1 MEMVNPASPNRP
13 HTPIYP
19 MLAQIRMRCQQLADP
34 VFEKPEQ
41 SVAWMG
47 AIQAQAYDMAK
58 WAIGLRLQNGTLAAV
73 NKALNDGKILRTHL
87 MRPTWHW
94 VAAEDI
100 RWMVALSA
108 DRIRAANDSYGKS
121 RHLPISTSLYRR
133 VNDLLGQMLEGRN
146 ALTKQEIALR
156 LQQAGIETGHA
167 ETTRFLLQAETR
179 GLICSGPD
187 KAGKP
192 SYAWMDDRVPPKPEL
207 SRSEAI
213 ARLALRYFQSHSPAS
228 LADFVWWSGLSLR
241 EARQA
246 IGEIDSFLIHETSLG
261 TEWFIHQEA
270 QQSIRLHQPFRGMRL
285 LPPFDEYL
293 ISYKER
299 SHVLDPIHQS
309 KAFNAW
315 GTFYPV
321 ILYEGQIIGTWKKQT
336 SRKNSDID
344 LEFFP
349 GTSRPSEEQ
358 IHQAIEQYRQFLS
371 EK

>member
-1 MEMVNPASPNRP
+1 
-13 HTPIYP
+13 
-19 MLAQIRMRCQQLADP
+19 MLAQIRMRCQQLTNP

-41 SVAWMG
+41 LVAWMG

-58 WAIGLRLQNGTLAAV
+58 WAIGLRLQNGSLAAV
-73 NKALNDGKILRTHL
+73 NEALNDGKILRTHL

-121 RHLPISTSLYRR
+121 RHLPISPALYSR
-133 VNDLLGQMLEGRN
+133 VNDLLGQMLEGGN

-156 LQQAGIETGHA
+156 LKQAGIETDHA

-187 KAGKP
+187 QSGKP
-192 SYAWMDDRVPPKPEL
+192 TYAWMDDRVPPKPEL
-207 SRSEAI
+207 SRSETI

-270 QQSIRLHQPFRGMRL
+270 QQSTCLHKSFREMRL

-299 SHVLDPIHQS
+299 SHVLNPIHQS
-309 KAFNAW
+309 KAFNSW

-321 ILYEGQIIGTWKKQT
+321 ILYEGQIIGTWQKQT
-336 SRKNSDID
+336 TRKNNDID

-349 GTSRPSEEQ
+349 GTSRPSEKQ
-358 IHQAIEQYRQFLS
+358 IHQAIEQYQQFRS